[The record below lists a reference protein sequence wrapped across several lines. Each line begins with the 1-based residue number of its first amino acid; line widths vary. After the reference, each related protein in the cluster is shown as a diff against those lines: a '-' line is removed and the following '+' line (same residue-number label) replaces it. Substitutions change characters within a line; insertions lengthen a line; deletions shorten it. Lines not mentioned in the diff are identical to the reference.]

1 MQEMKIERSRGRA
14 RDTILTCGH
23 AQNVLFLSLNSGAM
37 PVITS
42 AIRSEMPLR
51 KRIRALER
59 ASSLA
64 ADAQII
70 PEMKHDDSV
79 EDIAPSS
86 FTTDYESQSD
96 TSGSYNDDDKA
107 GEEHPEGLEEHE
119 HSRHRHIHD
128 GDSTPRSRAWYEFDL
143 AVVVALVSPVG
154 NWLTGGD
161 HVKHLLLIVL
171 LILYLHQIIE
181 STTPFFISYKTI
193 LIFLRL
199 VPWRLY
205 HQARRRHSPRHT
217 PQPDPGSVEARY
229 AQLAASELRRFEF
242 FFLFLTFL
250 SPFFGASL
258 LRYVSASIL
267 GPDAVSWFSTGL
279 FVLATGVRPW
289 AHLVERLSQRTMALQ
304 SYVHRPSPV
313 HVASEE
319 QHLLLE
325 KRVAEM
331 EKSLSK
337 IKSQVARTTDDVCE
351 YVDEAVGTVEHAIR
365 KQERKWDKY
374 EGKVKEIEQVVVTL
388 KNKAH
393 VKDGIGA
400 TLSADLGAI
409 QTSVSSLIGYIIPAW
424 LTVPGQHLFSVIF
437 FPSTAAVAESKRY
450 SMRTLSGS
458 SSPSTPLET
467 IFEHES
473 IPNSNPNYPLLAWP
487 YSLISNIVY
496 RTGYIVTLPLRAVV
510 RMILGNY

>member
-1 MQEMKIERSRGRA
+1 
-14 RDTILTCGH
+14 
-23 AQNVLFLSLNSGAM
+23 
-37 PVITS
+37 
-42 AIRSEMPLR
+42 
-51 KRIRALER
+51 
-59 ASSLA
+59 
-64 ADAQII
+64 
-70 PEMKHDDSV
+70 
-79 EDIAPSS
+79 
-86 FTTDYESQSD
+86 
-96 TSGSYNDDDKA
+96 
-107 GEEHPEGLEEHE
+107 
-119 HSRHRHIHD
+119 
-128 GDSTPRSRAWYEFDL
+128 
-143 AVVVALVSPVG
+143 
-154 NWLTGGD
+154 
-161 HVKHLLLIVL
+161 
-171 LILYLHQIIE
+171 
-181 STTPFFISYKTI
+181 
-193 LIFLRL
+193 LRL

-217 PQPDPGSVEARY
+217 PQLDPESVEARC

-258 LRYVSASIL
+258 LRYVTASIL

-289 AHLVERLSQRTMALQ
+289 THLVERLSQRTMALQ
-304 SYVHRPSPV
+304 RYVHHPSPV

-331 EKSLSK
+331 EKSFSK
-337 IKSQVARTTDDVCE
+337 IKSQVVHTTDDVFE
-351 YVDEAVGTVEHAIR
+351 YVDDAVGAMEHAMR

-388 KNKAH
+388 KNTAH
-393 VKDGIGA
+393 VKDV
-400 TLSADLGAI
+400 LRSSDLGAI
-409 QTSVSSLIGYIIPAW
+409 QTSICSIIGHIIPSW
-424 LTVPGQHLFSVIF
+424 LTVPGQNLFSVLF
-437 FPSTAAVAESKRY
+437 SPSAANAAVAEPKRY
-450 SMRTLSGS
+450 SMCPLSGS

-473 IPNSNPNYPLLAWP
+473 ICNSKNSNYPFLARP

-510 RMILGNY
+510 RMILRNY

>member
-1 MQEMKIERSRGRA
+1 MLTERSSWG
-14 RDTILTCGH
+14 GH
-23 AQNVLFLSLNSGAM
+23 VHLRSCSERLFLSLYSAPM
-37 PVITS
+37 STVKTS
-42 AIRSEMPLR
+42 AIRPELPLR
-51 KRIRALER
+51 KRMRALER

-64 ADAQII
+64 ADAKII
-70 PEMKHDDSV
+70 PEMKHDESV
-79 EDIAPSS
+79 EDIALSS

-96 TSGSYNDDDKA
+96 TSYSDNDIDKA
-107 GEEHPEGLEEHE
+107 GEEHEHPEGLEEHE
-119 HSRHRHIHD
+119 HSRHQRHTYD
-128 GDSTPRSRAWYEFDL
+128 DDSSPTRSRAWYEFDL

-154 NWLTGGD
+154 NWVTGGD
-161 HVKHLLLIVL
+161 HIKNLLLIVL

-181 STTPFFISYKTI
+181 STIFHFYFLHKAI
-193 LIFLRL
+193 LISLSVRL
-199 VPWRLY
+199 VPWKLY
-205 HQARRRHSPRHT
+205 HQARRRHSRHT
-217 PQPDPGSVEARY
+217 SQLDPESVEARY

-258 LRYVSASIL
+258 LRYVTASIL

-289 AHLVERLSQRTMALQ
+289 THLVERLSQRTIALQ

-331 EKSLSK
+331 ERSLSK
-337 IKSQVARTTDDVCE
+337 IKSQVAHTTEDVCE
-351 YVDEAVGTVEHAIR
+351 YVDEAVGTVEHAMR

-374 EGKVKEIEQVVVTL
+374 EGKVREIEQVVVTL
-388 KNKAH
+388 KNTAH
-393 VKDGIGA
+393 AKNVLR
-400 TLSADLGAI
+400 TSDLGAI
-409 QTSVSSLIGYIIPAW
+409 QTFVSSLIGYIIPTW
-424 LTVPGQHLFSVIF
+424 LTAPGQNLFSVIF
-437 FPSTAAVAESKRY
+437 SSSAANADPKKY
-450 SMRTLSGS
+450 SMRPLSGS

-467 IFEHES
+467 ILEHES
-473 IPNSNPNYPLLAWP
+473 ISNSNSKFPLLAQP

-510 RMILGNY
+510 RMILRNY